1 MHVVLSGHFPFGSEA
16 DVPPPPTAAP
26 PSAAPPSDTGAAQG
40 GVGSGAPPAAP
51 PDALRPDELAF
62 EELAEAVEEAQAE
75 TVAVGGSCIDELT
88 MLLATVFMVQL
99 VKSNA
104 VGYLK
109 ERGAK
114 KDPVSSDALVSAETR
129 LVVGKR
135 PKAKRLG
142 LVTGG

>member
-1 MHVVLSGHFPFGSEA
+1 MLDGLRKYSCGQGPVHTCKGGPAPSNATFGS
-16 DVPPPPTAAP
+16 D
-26 PSAAPPSDTGAAQG
+26 S
-40 GVGSGAPPAAP
+40 GSG
-51 PDALRPDELAF
+51 F
-62 EELAEAVEEAQAE
+62 EAE

-114 KDPVSSDALVSAETR
+114 KDPVRARRFGFVSAETR

>member
-1 MHVVLSGHFPFGSEA
+1 MAFMKCSCGQGPVHTCKGGPEPSNATFGS
-16 DVPPPPTAAP
+16 D
-26 PSAAPPSDTGAAQG
+26 S
-40 GVGSGAPPAAP
+40 GSG
-51 PDALRPDELAF
+51 F
-62 EELAEAVEEAQAE
+62 EAE

-114 KDPVSSDALVSAETR
+114 KDPVRAR
-129 LVVGKR
+129 RFGF
-135 PKAKRLG
+135 G
-142 LVTGG
+142 

>member
-1 MHVVLSGHFPFGSEA
+1 MAFRKYSCGQGPVHTCKGGPAPSNATFGS
-16 DVPPPPTAAP
+16 D
-26 PSAAPPSDTGAAQG
+26 S
-40 GVGSGAPPAAP
+40 GSG
-51 PDALRPDELAF
+51 F
-62 EELAEAVEEAQAE
+62 EAE

-114 KDPVSSDALVSAETR
+114 KDPVRAR
-129 LVVGKR
+129 RFGF
-135 PKAKRLG
+135 G
-142 LVTGG
+142 

>member
-1 MHVVLSGHFPFGSEA
+1 MHTCKGGPAPSNATFGS
-16 DVPPPPTAAP
+16 D
-26 PSAAPPSDTGAAQG
+26 S
-40 GVGSGAPPAAP
+40 GSG
-51 PDALRPDELAF
+51 F
-62 EELAEAVEEAQAE
+62 EAE

-114 KDPVSSDALVSAETR
+114 KDPVSSDALVSAEPR

-142 LVTGG
+142 LVAGG